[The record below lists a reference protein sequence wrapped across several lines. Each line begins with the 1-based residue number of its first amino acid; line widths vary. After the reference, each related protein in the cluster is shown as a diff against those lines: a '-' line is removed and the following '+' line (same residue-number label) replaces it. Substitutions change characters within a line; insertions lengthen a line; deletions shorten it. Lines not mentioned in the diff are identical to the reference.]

1 MPSGMAA
8 VPLNPGI
15 IHTDM
20 LDICFG
26 DGASAYPTPEEWA
39 KRAAPFL
46 LDLGAQHNGE
56 PMTVTL

>member
-1 MPSGMAA
+1 MAA

-26 DGASAYPTPEEWA
+26 QDAVNYTSIKEWVQKA
-39 KRAAPFL
+39 VPFIL
-46 LDLGAQHNGE
+46 NLKPSDNGM
-56 PMTVTL
+56 PVSVPG

>member
-1 MPSGMAA
+1 MAA

-26 DGASAYPTPEEWA
+26 EDAASYTSVKAWVQKA
-39 KRAAPFL
+39 VPFL
-46 LDLGAQHNGE
+46 LKLKPSDNGM
-56 PMTVTL
+56 PMTVPS